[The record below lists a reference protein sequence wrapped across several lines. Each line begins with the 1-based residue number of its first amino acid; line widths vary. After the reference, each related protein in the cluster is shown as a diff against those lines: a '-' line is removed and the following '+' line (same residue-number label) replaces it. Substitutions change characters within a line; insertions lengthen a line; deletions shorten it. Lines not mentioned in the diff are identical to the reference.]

1 VSVGVW
7 LRPVL
12 AGAAVLLAGAPVG
25 AVVAGD
31 RWWMFAAGA
40 VAVVV
45 AVGVS
50 VSLVAAALA
59 RDALPG
65 MGVVAA
71 AAQLAA
77 LAVSVTAL
85 FTESGVLGVVPG
97 SAATAE
103 LAALLDDAGGEI
115 RDGVSP
121 VPATTA
127 ILLLVTAAFG
137 VATVIVHAA
146 AVAACAP
153 AAAGVPLLAVFA
165 VPAALADEL
174 LPGWMLA
181 AAAAGFGLLLLT
193 GPVAVE
199 PLRRRA
205 GTAAIGVALTAVAAT
220 LALAVG
226 SAAGS
231 VGTAGRLP
239 ETAAGAGGTGGA
251 LGLSPFTALR
261 GQLQQSVPT
270 ELFRVSGLP
279 RPTYLRA
286 LTLRTY
292 VPDVGWEPTRPDAGL
307 SLVGELPDAEG
318 PGDRATVRVENLDFR
333 DYWLPVYGQPL
344 AVAGVDARQWAY
356 DPVSGT
362 AFTSRPRQE
371 PVWTQR
377 ALLPAPTAADLRA
390 ADGTTAS
397 RVDPAFLSTDGV
409 DPRVAA
415 VTEEVTRGATSGFD
429 RAVALTEWF
438 TGPTSPFSYDLSTAP
453 GNGDDSLV
461 EFLLEGRRGY
471 CEQFASAMAVML
483 RTVGVPTR
491 VAVGFTGGDDD
502 AGDARVVSTADAHA
516 WVEAWF
522 PGIGWTAFD
531 PTPLTD
537 GRGLVPP
544 YVAESLAAAAEAP
557 ETSAVPLPSQSPP
570 IPEPPLPEEVP
581 APDEPATE
589 PDSADAL
596 DAPWLVPALVGGLVT
611 AALSGAAAAP
621 VFWRERLRRRRLAAA
636 AAGGPDA
643 AAAAWSEL
651 LAESSDG
658 GVLSPPT
665 DTVRAAARRFV
676 HGHGLDERARAALA
690 TVVET
695 VEESW
700 YGGVD
705 PAPGV
710 LASPMRTVL
719 DGMRTRRRPLPARF
733 LPASVVRRRGATTI
747 TSALPEEQNAAARD

>member
-1 VSVGVW
+1 
-7 LRPVL
+7 
-12 AGAAVLLAGAPVG
+12 
-25 AVVAGD
+25 
-31 RWWMFAAGA
+31 
-40 VAVVV
+40 
-45 AVGVS
+45 
-50 VSLVAAALA
+50 
-59 RDALPG
+59 
-65 MGVVAA
+65 
-71 AAQLAA
+71 
-77 LAVSVTAL
+77 
-85 FTESGVLGVVPG
+85 
-97 SAATAE
+97 
-103 LAALLDDAGGEI
+103 
-115 RDGVSP
+115 
-121 VPATTA
+121 
-127 ILLLVTAAFG
+127 
-137 VATVIVHAA
+137 
-146 AVAACAP
+146 
-153 AAAGVPLLAVFA
+153 
-165 VPAALADEL
+165 
-174 LPGWMLA
+174 
-181 AAAAGFGLLLLT
+181 
-193 GPVAVE
+193 
-199 PLRRRA
+199 
-205 GTAAIGVALTAVAAT
+205 VAAT

-390 ADGTTAS
+390 ADGTTAP
-397 RVDPAFLSTDGV
+397 RVDPTFLSTDDV

-453 GNGDDSLV
+453 GNGDDALV

-502 AGDARVVSTADAHA
+502 AGNARVVSTADAHA

-544 YVAESLAAAAEAP
+544 YVAESLAAAEAP
-557 ETSAVPLPSQSPP
+557 ETSAAPLPSQSPP
-570 IPEPPLPEEVP
+570 IPEPTLPEEAP
-581 APDEPATE
+581 APDEPAAE
-589 PDSADAL
+589 PDSVDAL
-596 DAPWLVPALVGGLVT
+596 DAPWLVPALVGGLVA
-611 AALSGAAAAP
+611 AALVGAAAAP
-621 VFWRERLRRRRLAAA
+621 VLWRERLRRRRLAAA
-636 AAGGPDA
+636 AAGGPDS

-658 GVLSPPT
+658 GVLSSPT

-695 VEESW
+695 VEQSW

-710 LASPMRTVL
+710 LASPVRIVL
-719 DGMRTRRRPLPARF
+719 DGMRTRRRPLRARF
-733 LPASVVRRRGATTI
+733 LPASVCGRRDATTA

>member
-31 RWWMFAAGA
+31 RWWMFAAGG

-65 MGVVAA
+65 IGVVAA

-85 FTESGVLGVVPG
+85 FTDSGVLGVVPG

-127 ILLLVTAAFG
+127 ILLLVTTAFG
-137 VATVIVHAA
+137 VATVIVQAA
-146 AVAACAP
+146 AVAARAP

-165 VPAALADEL
+165 VPTALADEL

-205 GTAAIGVALTAVAAT
+205 GTAATGMALTAVAAT

-362 AFTSRPRQE
+362 AFASRPRQE
-371 PVWTQR
+371 PLWTQR

-390 ADGTTAS
+390 ADGTTLP

-438 TGPTSPFSYDLSTAP
+438 TGPASPFSYDLSTAP
-453 GNGDDSLV
+453 GNRDDALV

-502 AGDARVVSTADAHA
+502 GGSARVVSTADAHA

-522 PGIGWTAFD
+522 PGVGWTAFD

-544 YVAESLAAAAEAP
+544 YVAESIAAAAEAP
-557 ETSAVPLPSQSPP
+557 EASAAPLPSPSPP
-570 IPEPPLPEEVP
+570 IPEPTLPEEPP
-581 APDEPATE
+581 APDELAAE
-589 PDSADAL
+589 PDSADPL
-596 DAPWLVPALVGGLVT
+596 DAPWLVPALVGGLVA
-611 AALSGAAAAP
+611 AALAGAAAVP
-621 VFWRERLRRRRLAAA
+621 VLWRERLRRRRLAAA
-636 AAGGPDA
+636 AAGGADA

-665 DTVRAAARRFV
+665 DTVRAAARRFA
-676 HGHGLDERARAALA
+676 HGHGLDERGRAALA

-710 LASPMRTVL
+710 LASPVRTVL
-719 DGMRTRRRPLPARF
+719 DGMRRRRRPLRARF
-733 LPASVVRRRGATTI
+733 LPASVVRRRGATTG
-747 TSALPEEQNAAARD
+747 TPAVPEEETAAARD